1 MTRSFAHLCARGEA
15 ADEYQILEQKGLLE
29 TNLKPMPYGEMIAI
43 PVKKGDLMLDFDDV
57 MKDNPHD
64 KLSSD
69 VENPPKKWEKLGDMV
84 IFQNGTQTDGWPLE
98 KVAETLGASRIAIQS
113 EIDPGM
119 ERKSQLKLI
128 LGEDGWVVHKENFV
142 EYEFDATAVM
152 FSSGNVTERRRMG
165 ELDTNGEIIVDAYS
179 GVGYYTLQFL
189 VQGDAKHVHACEIN
203 PDSIEALRKG
213 LERNDVANKC
223 TIYEG
228 DNRKTMKQLSGIA
241 DRVILGLIP
250 SSMNTW
256 GLAINCLKPTG
267 GVIHVHMNVHENEV
281 EEWTE
286 KTVDWFSTVSGKN
299 VKALHLEDVK
309 QYSPRI
315 RHVVL
320 DLMFD

>member
-1 MTRSFAHLCARGEA
+1 
-15 ADEYQILEQKGLLE
+15 
-29 TNLKPMPYGEMIAI
+29 MPYGEMIAI
-43 PVKKGDLMLDFDDV
+43 PVKNGNLMLDFDDV

-64 KLSSD
+64 KLSSVVD
-69 VENPPKKWEKLGDMV
+69 NPPKKWEKLGDMV
-84 IFQNGTQTDGWPLE
+84 IFQNGTKTDGWPLE

-152 FSSGNVTERRRMG
+152 YSSGNVTERRRMG
-165 ELDTNGEIIVDAYS
+165 ELDTKGEIIVDAYS

-213 LERNDVANKC
+213 LERNNVANKC

-267 GVIHVHMNVHENEV
+267 GVIHVHMNVYQNEV

-286 KTVDWFSTVSGKN
+286 KTIDWFSTVSGKN